1 MSSPLR
7 LCVVVIV
14 GVALH
19 KPPTPCQQEEPTAT
33 LKLFSPSFQILP
45 LDLRKILLSVVSG
58 LGLLGLQNN
67 MSLAVLGKVC
77 EIDMKPR

>member
-1 MSSPLR
+1 MSSSLR

-19 KPPTPCQQEEPTAT
+19 KPPTPCQQKEPTAT

-45 LDLRKILLSVVSG
+45 SDLRKILLSDVSG
-58 LGLLGLQNN
+58 LGVLGLQNN
-67 MSLAVLGKVC
+67 CLLRFWVRCVRLT
-77 EIDMKPR
+77 